1 MKPGNPLTRNWPFQ
15 LVRGDGRL
23 PQKKEAEQLDRFLT
37 DADPILIASLQTEE
51 QELQLKEQELRV
63 EEQELR
69 QGLRRR
75 KQGLSLALLLGI
87 AVAIP
92 LLWASG
98 FAQSSGK
105 LANRVASVA
114 SEREKALLL
123 IEQGTELLSRDRYN
137 EALGNFTLATRIAP
151 DFADAWTAL
160 GDCQLKNYQSAL
172 AEKAYLRAIA
182 LEPGNKKPFLGLGNL
197 YLRRGEEA
205 KAENAWSRGGLEQ
218 QLARL
223 CLLQGRFPEAE
234 AYLTGL
240 LNDSPEDELLNRMA
254 QAAKAKHLEPGLRSL
269 LEPEPTGMSSW
280 ADLGWRL
287 IKHEQYDEATAA
299 FGKALDEVPHD
310 VNALSGMGGA
320 LLALDRTHEAKIYF
334 ERALDLDNDHVQSLN
349 GLARCL
355 KNEGKISE
363 AIALWQGMS
372 QLYPGV
378 NYGTPGLAWTYYE
391 LGDYNQAALYFAQLV
406 RRYPYDS
413 RVIDALNVA
422 VENIG
427 SQRSY

>member
-1 MKPGNPLTRNWPFQ
+1 MKPGTPLTRNRPFQ

-23 PQKKEAEQLDRFLT
+23 PEKKEVEQLDRFLT
-37 DADPILIASLQTEE
+37 DTDPILIASLQTEE
-51 QELQLKEQELRV
+51 QALRF
-63 EEQELR
+63 EEQKLR
-69 QGLRRR
+69 LEERGLRRR
-75 KQGLSLALLLGI
+75 KQGLGLALLVGL
-87 AVAIP
+87 AAAFP

-98 FAQSSGK
+98 FPQSTGK
-105 LANRVASVA
+105 LASGASSVA

-123 IEQGTELLSRDRYN
+123 IEQGTELLSKDRYN
-137 EALGNFTLATRIAP
+137 EALADFTLATRIAP
-151 DFADAWTAL
+151 DFADAWTQL
-160 GDCQLKNYQSAL
+160 GNCLLKNYQSKL
-172 AEKAYLRAIA
+172 AEKAFLRAIA
-182 LEPGNKKPFLGLGNL
+182 LEPGNNQPFLGLGNL
-197 YLRRGEEA
+197 YLRLGEEG
-205 KAENAWSRGGLEQ
+205 KAEKVWARGGLDK

-223 CLLQGRFPEAE
+223 YLLQGKFPEAE
-234 AYLTGL
+234 AHLAAL
-240 LNDSPEDELLNRMA
+240 LPDAPDDEMLNRMA

-287 IKHEQYDEATAA
+287 VKREQYDEAAAA
-299 FGKALDEVPHD
+299 FGKALAEVPHD

-334 ERALDLDNDHVQSLN
+334 ERALDLDGDHVRSMN

-355 KNEGKISE
+355 KNEGRIGD
-363 AIALWQGMS
+363 AIALWRGMS

-378 NYGTPGLAWTYYE
+378 NYGTPDLAWTYYE
-391 LGDYNQAALYFAQLV
+391 LGDYSQAALYFAQLV

-427 SQRSY
+427 SSRSY

>member
-1 MKPGNPLTRNWPFQ
+1 MKPGKPTPTRNRPFQ

-23 PQKKEAEQLDRFLT
+23 PEKKEAERLDCFLT
-37 DADPILIASLQTEE
+37 DADPILIASLQKEE
-51 QELQLKEQELRV
+51 QQLQL
-63 EEQELR
+63 EE

-75 KQGLSLALLLGI
+75 QQGLSLALLLGVLLLGAMA
-87 AVAIP
+87 AVP

-98 FAQSSGK
+98 FPQSLRKPASR
-105 LANRVASVA
+105 ASSVA

-123 IEQGTELLSRDRYN
+123 IEQGTDLLSKDRYN
-137 EALGNFTLATRIAP
+137 EALANFTLATRIAP
-151 DFADAWTAL
+151 DFADAWTEL
-160 GDCQLKNYQSAL
+160 GNCQLKNYQSEL
-172 AEKAYLRAIA
+172 AEKAYLRAVA
-182 LEPGNKKPFLGLGNL
+182 LEPGNNRPFLGLGNL
-197 YLRRGEEA
+197 YLRRGEEG
-205 KAENAWSRGGLEQ
+205 KAEQVWSRGRLDQ

-223 CLLQGRFPEAE
+223 YLLQGRFDEAE
-234 AYLTGL
+234 ERLAEL
-240 LNDSPEDELLNRMA
+240 LPDSPDDELLNRMA
-254 QAAKAKHLEPGLRSL
+254 QAVAAKHLEPSLRSL

-287 IKHEQYDEATAA
+287 VQHEQFDEATAA
-299 FGKALDEVPHD
+299 FGKAIAKVPHD

-320 LLALDRTHEAKIYF
+320 LLALDRTQEAKVYF
-334 ERALDLDNDHVQSLN
+334 ERALKLDDDHVRSMN

-355 KNEGKISE
+355 KNEGRTDE
-363 AIALWQGMS
+363 AIAMWRGMS

-391 LGDYNQAALYFAQLV
+391 LGDYSQAALYFAQLV

-422 VENIG
+422 VEKNIG
-427 SQRSY
+427 APRSY